1 MGDGLAFGAEQDDV
15 GFDAALS
22 GPDFPEVVTTLE
34 KEVEG
39 ELCSGFTFK
48 GDGGSICLVSR
59 YVEEEGEFHL
69 FIESTID
76 FTLILHTETRPEPAI
91 RKIQAGE
98 QEIVFER

>member
-1 MGDGLAFGAEQDDV
+1 M
-15 GFDAALS
+15 
-22 GPDFPEVVTTLE
+22 
-34 KEVEG
+34 
-39 ELCSGFTFK
+39 
-48 GDGGSICLVSR
+48 SR